1 MVQVWKDGINIVANE
16 LNGIND
22 SLIEAKTVPSNIY
35 ARGLF
40 TSSFSVTDTKS
51 WSYFLYKVKKN
62 DAFQINTVTDG
73 SQPTIMQ
80 FNENMSLVSSTKD
93 SSNNNVIVLE
103 DGYLAVNMYMNVLS
117 NHGDLT
123 TVYVKGISNDSFS
136 KNQLVCDKTSLT
148 YQGYMDLHTDDYQ
161 LTQKQDMV
169 TTDYIPVTSGDYLL
183 VTGIF
188 GTGNGVIGFEDNG
201 TPTSNPTTLL
211 SATAN
216 NEFVTDKVIKIPDG
230 INFIRIST
238 DNNYPFFVYKTILSK
253 ENNDNNDNN
262 LPETTSLNFPS
273 GSPLD
278 YTYYRQFGR
287 RDFYNKSD
295 SFGEVSLDLNTNLF
309 ASPSNI
315 MNQYGDGNFSL
326 SQTNGTI
333 KFSSPTKNGKTALQ
347 VKGYFPF
354 STERIKITSISGNA
368 FSGIFYGKPD
378 MSTGI
383 SVRFNSNSCIV
394 ELVISGSIVLTE
406 TYYGFN
412 TKDQT
417 LQVQNTGRELLIL
430 LFDSTTGNFLKRIG
444 RFNFGTNFD
453 ARKEEYTTTWK
464 TLLYAQTDN
473 FTSSDGAVVSH
484 FDSAIRSGANSVSIR
499 FLTYED
505 GTFIQKG
512 NYLYYLV
519 EGTGDTISDLF
530 TQIVKIN
537 PSTGDVQS
545 IGAIF
550 EVRNDGVDSGI
561 LLGDDSIKMVFD
573 RNDSKWKGISCGME
587 YNDYGGNT
595 SDRPKLYFET
605 TQNILDG
612 GIIIVRNAQQ
622 ITGTNGGKVGTSET
636 QYSEDFD
643 FYWDDNLGY
652 WVVTANTIS
661 NGLLLY
667 STPDLKTNYSTT
679 AHVTTVPTGVR
690 DTGNQFVN
698 FNGTRYIT
706 TGGTSNNL
714 GIRDASGNYV
724 GALNVEAPLSSST
737 TGPWCTL
744 APFKNGDTDELYLFS
759 FDRVNLLYNGY
770 DHGGLYCWKGFKN

>member
-1 MVQVWKDGINIVANE
+1 MVQIWNDGDIITKDR

-22 SLIEAKTVPSNIY
+22 SVIEANTVNSNIY
-35 ARGLF
+35 TRGLF
-40 TSSFSVTDTKS
+40 TSSFTVTDTKS
-51 WSYFLYKVKKN
+51 WSYFLYKVKRN
-62 DAFQINTVTDG
+62 DVFQINTVTDG

-80 FNENMSLVSSTKD
+80 FDEKMSLVSSTKD

-117 NHGDLT
+117 NQGDLT
-123 TVYVKGISNDSFS
+123 KVYVKGISNDSFS
-136 KNQLVCDKTSLT
+136 KNQLVSDKTSLT
-148 YQGYMDLHTDDYQ
+148 YHGYMDLNTADYP

-201 TPTSNPTTLL
+201 TPTSNPTILL
-211 SATAN
+211 RATAN
-216 NEFVTDKVIKIPDG
+216 NEFVTDKVMKIPDG

-238 DNNYPFFVYKTILSK
+238 DNNYPFFVYKTMLSK
-253 ENNDNNDNN
+253 ENNDNN

-295 SFGEVSLDLNTNLF
+295 SFGEVGLDLNTNLF

-333 KFSSPTKNGKTALQ
+333 KFSSPAKNGKTALQ

-354 STERIKITSISGNA
+354 STERIKITSFSGNA

-378 MSTGI
+378 MSTGM
-383 SVRFNSNSCIV
+383 SVRFNSTSCV
-394 ELVISGSIVLTE
+394 AELYVSGSIVQTV
-406 TYYGFN
+406 TYTGFTTTN
-412 TKDQT
+412 QI
-417 LQVQNTGRELLIL
+417 LQVQNTGRSLIIL
-430 LFDSTTGNFLKRIG
+430 LFDSVTGNFLKRIG
-444 RFNFGTNFD
+444 RFNFGANFD

-464 TLLYAQTDN
+464 TLLYSQTDN
-473 FTSSDGAVVSH
+473 FTSSDGIVISH

-505 GTFIQKG
+505 GTFIQKD

-573 RNDSKWKGISCGME
+573 RHDSKWKGISCGME

-605 TQNILDG
+605 TQNILEG
-612 GIIIVRNAQQ
+612 GIVIVRNAQQ
-622 ITGTNGGKVGTSET
+622 ITGTDGGKVGTSET

-652 WVVTANTIS
+652 WVVTANTI
-661 NGLLLY
+661 NKGLLLY

-679 AHVTTVPTGVR
+679 SHVETVPTGVR

-724 GALNVEAPLSSST
+724 GALNVEAPLSPST

-744 APFKNGDTDELYLFS
+744 APFKNGDTNELYLFS

-770 DHGGLYCWKGFKN
+770 DHGGLYCWKASKN

>member
-1 MVQVWKDGINIVANE
+1 MIDIWKDGDIITSE
-16 LNGIND
+16 RLNNLND
-22 SLIEAKTVPSNIY
+22 NTIYKGTVPSNIY

-40 TSSFSVTDTKS
+40 TSSFSVTDTES

-62 DAFQINTVTDG
+62 DVFQINTVTDG

-80 FNENMSLVSSTKD
+80 FDEKINLVYSSKD

-103 DGYLAVNMYMNVLS
+103 DGYLAVNMYIHTLS
-117 NHGDLT
+117 NQGDLT
-123 TVYVKGISNDSFS
+123 KFYVKGISNDSFS
-136 KNQLVCDKTSLT
+136 KNQLVSDKTSLT
-148 YQGYMDLHTDDYQ
+148 YQGYMDLNYITDT

-183 VTGIF
+183 ITGMF
-188 GTGNGVIGFEDNG
+188 GSGNGVVGFNDSN
-201 TPTSNPTTLL
+201 TPISNPTILL
-211 SATAN
+211 KATVN
-216 NEFVTDKVIKIPDG
+216 NEFVTDKVVKIPDG

-238 DNNYPFFVYKTILSK
+238 NNRYPFFVYKTILPK
-253 ENNDNNDNN
+253 ENNDNSDNN
-262 LPETTSLNFPS
+262 LTETTSLNFPS

-287 RDFYNKSD
+287 RDFYNKND
-295 SFGEVSLDLNTNLF
+295 SFGEVVLPMNTNPF
-309 ASPSNI
+309 ISPSNI
-315 MNQYGDGNFSL
+315 MNLYGDGNFKL
-326 SQTNGTI
+326 SQSYSKYT
-333 KFSSPTKNGKTALQ
+333 FSSPTANGKTAFQ

-354 STERIKITSISGNA
+354 STERITLTSISGNA
-368 FSGIFYGKPD
+368 YSGIFYGEPD

-383 SVRFNSNSCIV
+383 SVRFNSDSCIA
-394 ELVISGSIVLTE
+394 ELYVSGSIVQTV
-406 TYYGFN
+406 TYTGFTTTN
-412 TKDQT
+412 QI
-417 LQVQNTGRELLIL
+417 LQVQNTGRSLIIL
-430 LFDSTTGNFLKRIG
+430 LFDSGSGHFLKRIG
-444 RFNFGTNFD
+444 RFDFGANFD

-464 TLLYAQTDN
+464 TLLYSQTDN
-473 FTSSDGAVVSH
+473 FTSSDGIVISH

-505 GTFIQKG
+505 GTFIQKD

-573 RNDSKWKGISCGME
+573 RHDSKWKGISCGME
-587 YNDYGGNT
+587 YYDYGVNT

-605 TQNILDG
+605 TQNILEG
-612 GIIIVRNAQQ
+612 GIVIVRNAQQ

-636 QYSEDFD
+636 EYSEDFD
-643 FYWDDNLGY
+643 FYWDDDLGY

-714 GIRDASGNYV
+714 GIRDASGNYI

>member
-1 MVQVWKDGINIVANE
+1 MVQIWNDGDIITKDR

-22 SLIEAKTVPSNIY
+22 SVIEANTVNSNIY
-35 ARGLF
+35 TRGLF
-40 TSSFSVTDTKS
+40 TSSFTVTDTKS
-51 WSYFLYKVKKN
+51 WSYFLYKVKRN
-62 DAFQINTVTDG
+62 DVFQINTVTDG
-73 SQPTIMQ
+73 FQPTIMQ
-80 FNENMSLVSSTKD
+80 FDEKMSLVSSTKD

-117 NHGDLT
+117 NQGDLT
-123 TVYVKGISNDSFS
+123 KVYVKGISNDSFS
-136 KNQLVCDKTSLT
+136 KNQLVSDKTSLT
-148 YQGYMDLHTDDYQ
+148 YHGYMDLNTADYP

-201 TPTSNPTTLL
+201 TPTSNPTILL
-211 SATAN
+211 RATAN
-216 NEFVTDKVIKIPDG
+216 NEFVTDKVMKIPDG

-238 DNNYPFFVYKTILSK
+238 DNNYPFFVYKTMLSK
-253 ENNDNNDNN
+253 ENNDNN

-295 SFGEVSLDLNTNLF
+295 SFGEVGLDLNTNLF

-333 KFSSPTKNGKTALQ
+333 KFSSPAKNGKTALQ

-354 STERIKITSISGNA
+354 STERIKITSFSGNA

-378 MSTGI
+378 MSTGM
-383 SVRFNSNSCIV
+383 SVRFNSTSCV
-394 ELVISGSIVLTE
+394 AELYVSGSIVQTV
-406 TYYGFN
+406 TYTGFTTTN
-412 TKDQT
+412 QI
-417 LQVQNTGRELLIL
+417 LQVQNTGRSLIIL
-430 LFDSTTGNFLKRIG
+430 LFDSVTGNFLKRIG
-444 RFNFGTNFD
+444 RFNFGANFD

-464 TLLYAQTDN
+464 TLLYSQTDN
-473 FTSSDGAVVSH
+473 FTSSDGIVISH

-505 GTFIQKG
+505 GTFIQKD

-573 RNDSKWKGISCGME
+573 RHDSKWKGISCGME

-605 TQNILDG
+605 TQNILEG
-612 GIIIVRNAQQ
+612 GIVIVRNAQQ
-622 ITGTNGGKVGTSET
+622 ITGTDGGKVGTSET

-652 WVVTANTIS
+652 WVVTANTI
-661 NGLLLY
+661 NKGLLLY

-679 AHVTTVPTGVR
+679 SHVETVPTGVR

-724 GALNVEAPLSSST
+724 GALNVEAPLSPST

-744 APFKNGDTDELYLFS
+744 APFKNGDTNELYLFS

-770 DHGGLYCWKGFKN
+770 DHGGLYCWKASKN